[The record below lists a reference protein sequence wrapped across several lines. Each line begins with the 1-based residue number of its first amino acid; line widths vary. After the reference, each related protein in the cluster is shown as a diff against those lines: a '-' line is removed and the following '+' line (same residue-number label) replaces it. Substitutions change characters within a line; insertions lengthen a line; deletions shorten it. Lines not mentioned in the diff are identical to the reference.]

1 MKVDNYLRSSAVP
14 IVGEKTMDPKIVKEL
29 REAIGSAR
37 VSTAPEDLAAYAYD
51 GTWAEIR
58 PAAVAHPEK
67 TEHVAAILRI
77 ARAQRIP
84 VVPRGSGT
92 GLAGAAVPA
101 EGSICL
107 NFARMNRILE
117 VSTADTLAVA
127 QPGVIT
133 FDLQKEVEKSG
144 LFYPPD
150 PASVY
155 QCTIGGNV
163 ATNAGGPR
171 CLKYGVTGDYVL
183 GLEVVLA
190 GGQVMRLG
198 GRTIKDVAGYNLKQL
213 FIGSEGTLG
222 AVTEIMVR
230 LIPKPAAQRTALAA
244 FPRLTD
250 ACVAVGEILK
260 AGVVPLVTELMDQGT
275 TRAVEEFKH
284 LDLPVDVEAL
294 LLVAVDGDAD
304 LVQREISLVA
314 DILKKSGAR
323 EVRHAQTAQESEA
336 LWEARRSVSPA
347 IARLARNKLGE
358 DITVPRSRIPEMVAR
373 LQEIARRNA
382 LTLVVYGHIGD
393 GNLHPTILCDR
404 RDSEMMKRVERAAA
418 EVLEA
423 SVALGG
429 TLTGEHGIGIF
440 KREHVAMGI
449 NPAAL
454 GWMQQ
459 VKRLFDPEGI
469 MNPGKKLPPA

>member
-1 MKVDNYLRSSAVP
+1 
-14 IVGEKTMDPKIVKEL
+14 MDPKIVTEL
-29 REAIGSAR
+29 REAIGSER
-37 VSTAPEDLAAYAYD
+37 CSTAPEDLVTYAYD
-51 GTWAEIR
+51 GTWAEAR
-58 PAAVAHPEK
+58 PDVVVHPEK
-67 TEHVAAILRI
+67 TEQVASILRI
-77 ARAQRIP
+77 ADTRRVP
-84 VVPRGSGT
+84 VVPRGAGT
-92 GLAGAAVPA
+92 GLAGGALPV

-107 NFARMNRILE
+107 NLARMNRMLE
-117 VSTADTLAVA
+117 ISTSDTLAVA

-133 FDLQKEVEKSG
+133 FDLQKAVEKHR

-155 QCTIGGNV
+155 QCSIGGNV

-190 GGQVMRLG
+190 GGCVMRLG

-222 AVTEIMVR
+222 VVTEITVR

-244 FPRLTD
+244 FPKLVD
-250 ACVAVGEILK
+250 ACVAVGNILQ

-284 LDLPVDVEAL
+284 LGLPTDVEAL
-294 LLVAVDGDAD
+294 LLVAVDGDEA
-304 LVQREISLVA
+304 LVEREIALVA
-314 DILKKSGAR
+314 GVLQQSGAR
-323 EVRHAQTAQESEA
+323 EVRQAQSAEETEA
-336 LWEARRSVSPA
+336 LWEARRSISAA

-358 DITVPRSRIPEMVAR
+358 DISVPRSKIPEMVAR
-373 LQEIARRNA
+373 LQEIGRVSG
-382 LTLVVYGHIGD
+382 LSIVVYGHIGD
-393 GNLHPTILCDR
+393 GNLHPTVLCDR
-404 RDSEMMKRVERAAA
+404 RDAAMMKRVEKAAHD
-418 EVLEA
+418 VLDA

-440 KREHVAMGI
+440 KRDHVASGI
-449 NPAAL
+449 NPVAL
-454 GWMQQ
+454 GWMQEI
-459 VKRLFDPEGI
+459 KHLFDPHGI
-469 MNPGKKLPPA
+469 MNPGKKLPAV